1 MLFNHRF
8 VLPLLIFEENIEM
21 CHKSIHPLNRVSQL
35 RDEQMP
41 NNGMENA
48 AIEV

>member
-1 MLFNHRF
+1 MLHNHKF
-8 VLPLLIFEENIEM
+8 VLPLLIFGENTEM
-21 CHKSIHPLNRVSQL
+21 CHKLIHTLNRVSQL